1 MKFNSLIPELS
12 VSSIEASK
20 DFYVNKLGFK
30 IEYER
35 KEDKFIYISFE
46 GNQIML
52 QEINNNWSVG
62 LLEYPFGRGINFE
75 MTVSNIDK
83 FYNNVK
89 ASNITLFKDLIINKY
104 RKDNETI
111 IQKEFLIQDPDGY
124 LLRFC
129 D

>member
-75 MTVSNIDK
+75 MTVSNVDK

-124 LLRFC
+124 LLRSC